1 MNKYNQILLSILGT
15 LLVLALLFGIGGMIY
30 EWNNSRQWNQRQE
43 VGIASDENVATLA
56 KDSLRR
62 QIISFQSV
70 QLIDTSQQLYLIP
83 VGTTNLPG
91 AEHIEDGDLLGLTNS
106 FSVNVGH
113 YYTGENFNNLL
124 LYEGKTGESVA
135 LFEERVNISEL
146 RVLKHLEEVI
156 VVLFVNRVDSNRD
169 GFLTRSDMTQLVYY
183 KVNTRQRVD
192 IPLDGRD
199 FRRIERMYPTNQYI
213 IYFGVDK
220 NQDGLYEYKSESQLL
235 YRIDFVKDQ
244 LEPLILGDKLK
255 VLQGLL
261 EGTEVNQ

>member
-1 MNKYNQILLSILGT
+1 MNKYNQTLLSILGT
-15 LLVLALLFGIGGMIY
+15 LLVLAVLFGIGGMIY

-183 KVNTRQRVD
+183 KVNARKRVD

-199 FRRIERMYPTNQYI
+199 FREMERMYPRDQYI
-213 IYFGVDK
+213 VYFGVDK
-220 NQDGLYEYKSESQLL
+220 NRNGLYEFKSESQLL

-244 LEPLILGDKLK
+244 LEPLVPGEQLQIL
-255 VLQGLL
+255 QRLL
-261 EGTEVNQ
+261 EGTGGS